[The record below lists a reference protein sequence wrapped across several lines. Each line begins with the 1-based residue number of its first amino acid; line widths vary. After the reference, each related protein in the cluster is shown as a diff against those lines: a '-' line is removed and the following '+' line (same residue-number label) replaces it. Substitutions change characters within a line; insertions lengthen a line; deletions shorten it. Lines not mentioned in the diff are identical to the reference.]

1 MNTDIVKFNAVK
13 NRIITL
19 RNKKVIID
27 FDVAQMYG
35 VEAKRINEAVK
46 KQSG

>member
-1 MNTDIVKFNAVK
+1 MNTAIVKFNAVK

-19 RNKKVIID
+19 RNEKVIID

>member
-1 MNTDIVKFNAVK
+1 VKFNAVK

-19 RNKKVIID
+19 RYEKVIID

>member
-19 RNKKVIID
+19 RNEKVIID
-27 FDVAQMYG
+27 FDVAQM
-35 VEAKRINEAVK
+35 
-46 KQSG
+46 